1 MNLTKQNSRQLYT
14 SLQVAVDSKHYKGET
29 MGIHSKILIH
39 WTGKDIDNSLG
50 ANKSQ
55 QYVERLRDDLENG
68 LFAKR
73 TSENL
78 IRKKKIKN
86 LLRICFTEIR
96 LSQARTHAKR
106 YGKLGIGFARD
117 FILNK
122 GGRPVI
128 YIPHTA
134 SEDSSLLEDSIKKV
148 YEKSKDNK
156 EVHKSSKWIMA
167 HVKRMSNGKSED
179 YYEEMEWRLVHD
191 ESPKHKHFTKGKGKD
206 IFRVKFKASDIKVII
221 FPDEDIKKMSLND
234 ETIGKYFSEHMPIM
248 TTLDDCSNF

>member
-1 MNLTKQNSRQLYT
+1 MACDAER
-14 SLQVAVDSKHYKGET
+14 YKDKV
-29 MGIHSKILIH
+29 MGIHSTILVH
-39 WTGKDIDNSLG
+39 WTGKKDIECEPENIRPESYL
-50 ANKSQ
+50 
-55 QYVERLRDDLENG
+55 ERLIDYYQNG

-73 TSENL
+73 VTEGT
-78 IRKKKIKN
+78 IRKWKIKN
-86 LLRICFTEIR
+86 IIRICFTEIR
-96 LSQARTHAKR
+96 LSQAQTHAKR

-134 SEDSSLLEDSIKKV
+134 NEDSRLLEDSIKNV
-148 YEKSKDNK
+148 YEKSKDNKDNK

-179 YYEEMEWRLVHD
+179 YYEEMEWRLVYD
-191 ESPKHKHFTKGKGKD
+191 ESPNHKHFTKGKGKD

-221 FPDEDIKKMSLND
+221 FPDEDIKQIISKNK
-234 ETIGKYFSEHMPIM
+234 IIRKFFSEHMPIM
-248 TTLDDCSNF
+248 ATLDDCCNF